1 MWIKLLIALA
11 HKERPIRIFK
21 YIGTELQLP
30 ENDGMKQ
37 MEIVLHI
44 LCNAYG
50 NPEGN
55 GNYRVWADHSKLE
68 IEFCDV
74 STSKLTGNII
84 S

>member
-1 MWIKLLIALA
+1 
-11 HKERPIRIFK
+11 
-21 YIGTELQLP
+21 
-30 ENDGMKQ
+30 

-84 S
+84 SQNMLSQVDSEGRHVQLLKEICDNSSD

>member
-1 MWIKLLIALA
+1 
-11 HKERPIRIFK
+11 
-21 YIGTELQLP
+21 
-30 ENDGMKQ
+30 